1 MRTRITFSLFALLL
15 LPSLTF
21 AWGTGH
27 DDVAQL
33 LEEFMPVEVK
43 SFFEADGGRDGGSAL
58 PDLQKFC
65 HYPDLPNKT
74 LEQTGEIVGPED
86 EQILNDFGYSCSDW
100 LHRHPGRAACYVLLT
115 KAFREGN
122 RKNAAFYLAV
132 LSHSMSDQG
141 AVNHTPILQFTSCSH
156 LAGVDYGIRNSC
168 ELGLKNENVSRQIHE
183 RLSRFQPELLAE
195 SFPESVY
202 AVVMDCYR
210 QAEVSAEIEVKIA
223 FGDRET
229 SECVM
234 ARIAVEQLESIL
246 NMTFSAWHFAQ
257 AQKEPVFTPEML
269 AEIYPR
275 EEARRREGRPE
286 TQAVYAGLFPAEG
299 EETAKPY
306 VGLVCEPFGSFHVK
320 ALSYVGKMLVAS
332 TGRTLRDHG
341 FAARG
346 ISFWKMETQPLP
358 DPGEMPVLVIFA
370 GSCQVSEKIA
380 QTIRDYTNR
389 GGKLLWVGGR
399 DPKNLTGFGKAL
411 VQHVDDEVPTSSKWG
426 IQNED
431 VWEKMSVRF
440 APEMKSLG
448 TEPFKLVRNPNFDGF
463 CKPVCLFGIAEV
475 DGVKPLAWL
484 NNGRETFCISALN
497 EQAAWVPE
505 YLLLP
510 FIFSDVTTLNWPE
523 LRLDPF
529 AEKVMLETIQKLMD
543 RSRTSP

>member
-1 MRTRITFSLFALLL
+1 MRKKITFSLLALFL

-27 DDVAQL
+27 DAVAQL
-33 LEEFMPVEVK
+33 LEEFMPAEMK
-43 SFFEADGGRDGGSAL
+43 AFFEADGGAAL

-86 EQILNDFGYSCSDW
+86 EEILKDFGYSCSDW
-100 LHRHPGRAACYVLLT
+100 LHRHTGRAACYVLLT

-122 RKNAAFYLAV
+122 RKNAAFYLSV

-141 AVNHTPILQFTSCSH
+141 AVNHTPILQFTTYSH
-156 LAGVDYGIRNSC
+156 LAGVNYGIRNSC
-168 ELGLKNENVSRQIHE
+168 ELSLKNENISRQIHE
-183 RLSRFQPELLAE
+183 RLSRFQPELMAE

-202 AVVMDCYR
+202 AVVLDCYR
-210 QAEVSAEIEVKIA
+210 QAEVSAEIEIQIA

-229 SECVM
+229 SEGVM

-246 NMTFSAWHFAQ
+246 SMAFSAWHFAK
-257 AQKEPVFTPEML
+257 APEEPVFTREML
-269 AEIYPR
+269 GDIFRR
-275 EEARRREGRPE
+275 EELRRREGKPE

-299 EETAKPY
+299 DEETAKPY
-306 VGLVCEPFGSFHVK
+306 IGLVCEPYGSFHVK

-341 FAARG
+341 FPARG

-358 DPGEMPVLVIFA
+358 DPEEMPALVIFA
-370 GSCQVSEKIA
+370 GNCQIPDGIA
-380 QTIRDYTNR
+380 AAIQDYTWR

-399 DPKNLTGFGKAL
+399 DRKNLTGFGKAL
-411 VQHVDDEVPTSSKWG
+411 VQYADDEVPTSSKWA

-431 VWEKMSVRF
+431 VWETMSVQF

-463 CKPVCLFGIAEV
+463 CKPVCLFGVAES

-497 EQAAWVPE
+497 GQAAWVPE

-529 AEKVMLETIQKLMD
+529 AEKVMLETLQKLLA
-543 RSRTSP
+543 P